1 MTRWQ
6 IIKLLFSALFSHDMR
21 RVLHQVGYPLGSP
34 YAPPVAPPTN
44 KDPMI
49 FDPASRKWVRRK
61 I

>member
-6 IIKLLFSALFSHDMR
+6 IIKLLFSALFSRDMR
-21 RVLHQVGYPLGSP
+21 RVLHSGGYPLGSP
-34 YAPPVAPPTN
+34 YEPPKPAAGN
-44 KDPMI
+44 KDPMT